1 VVPIAQK
8 EILMDGKA
16 FDRWTAAHA
25 PARLGRRA
33 LLGGAFAA
41 LLALRVPLRD
51 SAAKPKGGK
60 GGKGKGK
67 GCKGGTK
74 KCGKRCISVSAC
86 CTADDCNL
94 CQQERCLNDR
104 CDCEPGAFRDAYGY
118 CGTPPV
124 CQVVDQLCERDDDC
138 CSQQCN
144 VPADDGSLRCN
155 RGLDACITNLDCLP
169 GWFCRGFDCKAT
181 PICP

>member
-1 VVPIAQK
+1 
-8 EILMDGKA
+8 MDGSA

-25 PARLGRRA
+25 PGGLGRRT

-41 LLALRVPLRD
+41 LLAWAFPW

-60 GGKGKGK
+60 GGKGKGKGK

-74 KCGKRCISVSAC
+74 KCGKRCISASAC

-94 CQQERCLNDR
+94 CQQERCLSGR
-104 CDCEPGAFRDAYGY
+104 CDCDPGSFRGADGY
-118 CGTPPV
+118 CGVPPV
-124 CQVVDQLCERDDDC
+124 CQVVEQLCERDDDC

-144 VPADDGSLRCN
+144 VMADDGSLRCN
-155 RGLDACITNLDCLP
+155 RGLEACITDLDCLP
-169 GWFCRGFDCKAT
+169 GWVCRGFDCKD
-181 PICP
+181 PHICP